1 MIGKL
6 PAVRILSFAVS
17 LWLVLGAG
25 FGAVAHAERI
35 KDLATV
41 AGVRSNQLIG
51 YGLVVGLAGTGD
63 QTSQAP
69 FTVQSLTNML
79 AQFGVKV
86 PSNVNPQLKNVAAVM
101 VSATLGPFMKNGQTI
116 DVTVSSIGN
125 AKSLRG
131 GTLLMTP
138 LRGADGRV
146 YAIAQGS
153 VTVGGVSA
161 KGASGSSVQV
171 NVPSAGRIPNGATVE
186 RTVPTPFDHGNSIT
200 LDLNSPDFTTAERV
214 AKAINKTM
222 GAGTAVPRDA
232 DSVKVRAPSSAGQR
246 VAFVSILQNLK
257 VTPASAP
264 ARVVVNA
271 RTGTVVIGS
280 HVRVSPAAVS
290 QGNLTVTISE
300 NPRVSQPAPF
310 SRGRTARVPN
320 SKVSVKQNAKH
331 MFLFNPGVSLDK
343 IVQAV
348 NQVGATPSD
357 LVSILEALHKAGA
370 LHAQLIVI

>member
-1 MIGKL
+1 MDAALSSNVYRLFLGL
-6 PAVRILSFAVS
+6 LLVACLGVAGPVR
-17 LWLVLGAG
+17 
-25 FGAVAHAERI
+25 AERI
-35 KDLATV
+35 KDIATV
-41 AGVRSNQLIG
+41 AGVRHNQLIG

-63 QTSQAP
+63 RTSQAP
-69 FTVQSLTNML
+69 FTEQSLSNML

-101 VSATLGPFMKNGQTI
+101 VSASLGPFLKNGQTL

-146 YAIAQGS
+146 YAIAQGN
-153 VTVGGVSA
+153 VTVGGVQAS
-161 KGASGSSVQV
+161 GNSGSSVQV
-171 NVPSAGRIPNGATVE
+171 NIPSAGRIPNGATVE
-186 RTVPTPFDHGNSIT
+186 RTVPTPFDHGNTIT
-200 LDLNSPDFTTAERV
+200 LDLNTPDFTTAERV
-214 AKAINKTM
+214 AKAINGTM
-222 GAGTAVPRDA
+222 GAGTAEPSDA
-232 DSVKVRAPSSAGQR
+232 ASVVVRAPKSPSQR
-246 VAFVSILQNLK
+246 VAFVSMVQNLQ
-257 VTPASAP
+257 VRPASAP
-264 ARVVVNA
+264 ARVVVNS

-300 NPRVSQPAPF
+300 NPQVSQPGPL
-310 SRGRTARVPN
+310 SNGRTAIVPR
-320 SKVSVKQNAKH
+320 SQVQVQEKAKH

-348 NQVGATPSD
+348 NEVGATPSD
-357 LVSILEALHKAGA
+357 LVSILEALEKAGA